1 MDAHQRNDPPTRFV
15 NLKTHEI
22 ASLPRDSDEPV
33 STSRDRKPLLP
44 WFGFGSWLYRPMLSE
59 AIEMVKRNGAA
70 LCDDGTPLLTEGE
83 RRQRIAEIKAEYAAS
98 SWRVQQ
104 CHLRPI
110 GPSFDTAQEMHALA
124 EEGFLVN
131 DHYWDYEVDAHLPFF
146 DAEYRDQADP
156 RLLATE
162 FPGVFPT
169 TSRCRYL
176 ARWNWCGSRK
186 YRPILRPRQLQPA
199 EYGTDDWPLAWQ
211 KANRYDGEFDG
222 GVRWRDHPAN
232 VQDRTPRRGFA
243 GGGFDPGWGPHTYVV
258 LVGEEN
264 ERCLRSPEW
273 RIDEPICIESMSHRT
288 DDFCADCRHLIEGA
302 RARVCACMCC
312 VLL

>member
-222 GVRWRDHPAN
+222 GVRWRAYPAN
-232 VQDRTPRRGFA
+232 VLDRTSCRGFA
-243 GGGFDPGWGPHTYVV
+243 AEGFDPGWGPHTYVV
-258 LVGEEN
+258 GEEN
-264 ERCLRSPEW
+264 QGRLRSPES
-273 RIDEPICIESMSHRT
+273 RIEEPICTKSMSHRT
-288 DDFCADCRHLIEGA
+288 DDSVQIADI
-302 RARVCACMCC
+302 
-312 VLL
+312 